1 MKKNEIQFMDK
12 NLNQFMKMEIGY
24 FHPFH
29 LVTLSMWPLIQSLS
43 LMMLLIGFIKFMN
56 YDGGDL
62 LILGLI
68 SMISCML
75 LWWRDV
81 TRESSFQGFHNSIV
95 MSGIKMGM
103 ILFIIS
109 ELFFFFSFFWAF
121 FHMSLSPSMEV
132 GMLWPPKGMDLFNPF
147 LIPLLNTSILLSSGV
162 TLTVS
167 HFGLLKKHE
176 IFMENYLK
184 YTIYLGVI
192 FSMFQMYEY
201 FNAMFT
207 ISDSVY
213 GSLFFMLTG
222 FHGLHVIIGTLFLMI
237 MLFRMKLD
245 HFSSN
250 HHVGFEAASW
260 YWHFV
265 DVVWLFLFL
274 IVYWWIY
281 YLFSMSNIFNF
292 QLKDLINLK

>member
-1 MKKNEIQFMDK
+1 MKKNEIQDFKLEFKEKIKELMFG
-12 NLNQFMKMEIGY
+12 N

-29 LVTLSMWPLIQSLS
+29 LVTLSLWPLIQSLS
-43 LMMLLIGFIKFMN
+43 LMVLLIGLIKFLN
-56 YDGGDL
+56 YDGSEL
-62 LILGLI
+62 LLLGVG
-68 SMISCML
+68 SMIMCMF

-81 TRESSFQGFHNSIV
+81 IRESTFQGFHNSIV
-95 MSGIKMGM
+95 MNGIKMGM

-121 FHMSLSPSMEV
+121 FHMSLSPSMEI
-132 GMLWPPKGMDLFNPF
+132 GMLWPPKGIELFNPF

-167 HFGLLKKHE
+167 HFGLLKKNML
-176 IFMENYLK
+176 IMILYLK
-184 YTIYLGVI
+184 YSIYLGVI

-213 GSLFFMLTG
+213 GSLFFLLTG
-222 FHGLHVIIGTLFLMI
+222 FHGLHVLIGTIFLMV
-237 MLFRMKLD
+237 MLFRMEFD
-245 HFSSN
+245 HFSKI
-250 HHVGFEAASW
+250 HHVGFEASSW

-281 YLFSMSNIFNF
+281 YLFSMKNMFNF
-292 QLKDLINLK
+292 QLKDLMI